1 MMKKGYLIAV
11 DLDGTVITGFDNYDK
26 KSFALLKELANEHK
40 VVIATGRPYRSSKY
54 YYDLLGLNTPL
65 INYNGS
71 LVHNPH
77 DALFPK
83 YMITIPKESLYDI
96 IEQNRDILINLFCEI
111 EDDIYLWKDEEV
123 IRPYLHLDG
132 GNLHVGEIKDILF
145 ADSNGA
151 ILISKK
157 GSEAKLQK
165 FIEDN
170 YRDILKIRFW
180 SNEQFVISEIYNPQA
195 TKGFGLEL
203 IAKYYDIPQHKI
215 IAIGDGH
222 NDIELLQTAG
232 IAVAMGNSHPDLKET
247 ATIITEDVMNN
258 GVYHFLYHF
267 FKK

>member
-111 EDDIYLWKDEEV
+111 EDDIYLWK
-123 IRPYLHLDG
+123 
-132 GNLHVGEIKDILF
+132 
-145 ADSNGA
+145 
-151 ILISKK
+151 
-157 GSEAKLQK
+157 
-165 FIEDN
+165 
-170 YRDILKIRFW
+170 
-180 SNEQFVISEIYNPQA
+180 
-195 TKGFGLEL
+195 
-203 IAKYYDIPQHKI
+203 I
-215 IAIGDGH
+215 II
-222 NDIELLQTAG
+222 
-232 IAVAMGNSHPDLKET
+232 
-247 ATIITEDVMNN
+247 
-258 GVYHFLYHF
+258 
-267 FKK
+267 